1 MQRKNFSKI
10 KNCLLTCIYIYD
22 IIHYRKTAN
31 AAEKTPGNAGG
42 KQEDIIMEIKKIM
55 LNAHNTTRATVAGQP
70 GISYRATFALA
81 LRAAWIDARQQE
93 RNAAEEWQAL
103 SGEQQAAW
111 LIRQT
116 WSSYNKRDARQRP
129 DGSEAP
135 NLFAWVDPRR
145 IRDELQTVADDA
157 WIIAT
162 EDVERMPEKP
172 LALIIAGAVSKAAY
186 NINHHERKH
195 ANALRQTED
204 GEQIIDITADPRA
217 ERIAPAPEYAL
228 LAKEYLAEL
237 TDGDALNAAILAAAM
252 QGYRQQEIAA
262 ALHVAQQTV
271 SYRLAKMRERYHGK

>member
-1 MQRKNFSKI
+1 MI
-10 KNCLLTCIYIYD
+10 IYECTE
-22 IIHYRKTAN
+22 TAV

-42 KQEDIIMEIKKIM
+42 KQEDITMEIKKIM
-55 LNAHNTTRATVAGQP
+55 QQAHAETRAAIAAAGMP

-81 LRAAWIDARQQE
+81 LRAAWIDARQQQ

-103 SGEQQAAW
+103 NGEQQAAW

-135 NLFAWVDPRR
+135 NLFAWVDPRNV
-145 IRDELQTVADDA
+145 RDELQTVADDA
-157 WIIAT
+157 WIIVT
-162 EDVERMPEKP
+162 EDVQRMPEKP

-186 NINHHERKH
+186 NINHRERKH

-217 ERIAPAPEYAL
+217 ERIAPAPEDAL
-228 LAKEYLAEL
+228 IAKEYLAEL
-237 TDGDALNAAILAAAM
+237 TNGDALNAAILAAAL
-252 QGYRQQEIAA
+252 QGYRQQEIAS

-271 SYRLAKMRERYHGK
+271 SYRLEKMREHYHGK